1 MFNQKVKQAILRVLK
16 NLILISNQIKK
27 LLFYYPT
34 VKCHL
39 ILVKR
44 IAKVIVIVIA
54 KVKVS
59 LVQERN
65 SQNQLKIVK
74 MK

>member
-1 MFNQKVKQAILRVLK
+1 M

-39 ILVKR
+39 ILVKK

-54 KVKVS
+54 KVKVKVS

>member
-1 MFNQKVKQAILRVLK
+1 MFNQKVKQAILRVLM

-27 LLFYYPT
+27 LLFYSPT

-39 ILVKR
+39 ILFKK
-44 IAKVIVIVIA
+44 IAKVIVIA

>member
-1 MFNQKVKQAILRVLK
+1 MFNQKVKQAILRVLM

-27 LLFYYPT
+27 LLFYSPT

-39 ILVKR
+39 ILVKK
-44 IAKVIVIVIA
+44 IAKVIVIA

>member
-1 MFNQKVKQAILRVLK
+1 M

-39 ILVKR
+39 ILVKK